1 MTQPAFQ
8 AFPWRRLWLLLI
20 LLAGAGLFFALGGTS
35 ILSLDTLRA
44 RHADL
49 TAFVQLHYVQ
59 SVVAY
64 TLIYVV
70 TVALSVPGGTV
81 LTLIGGFLFGVFAA
95 TCYILLGATAG
106 AVIVFLIAR
115 SSLGEPLRQRAGPW
129 FSKLAAGFERDMW
142 SYMLILRLVPL
153 FPFFVVNLVP
163 AFLGVS
169 LTCFA
174 VTTFFG
180 ILPAV
185 VIYAALGSGLG
196 TALASGGDLA
206 VALSPQMLLG
216 LLGLAALAALPVF
229 YRRFK
234 GRDASHD

>member
-1 MTQPAFQ
+1 
-8 AFPWRRLWLLLI
+8 LWPLLI
-20 LLAGAGLFFALGGTS
+20 LVAGAGAFFALGGAS
-35 ILSLDTLRA
+35 LLSLDMLRA

-49 TAFVQLHYVQ
+49 AALVELHYVQ
-59 SVVAY
+59 SALLY
-64 TLIYVV
+64 TLIYAVI
-70 TVALSVPGGTV
+70 TALSVPGATA

-95 TCYILLGATAG
+95 TCYILVGATAG
-106 AVIVFLIAR
+106 AVTVFLIAR

-129 FSKLAAGFERDMW
+129 FSRLAAGFERDMW

-174 VTTFFG
+174 VTTLFG

-185 VIYAALGSGLG
+185 VIYTALGSGLG
-196 TALASGGDLA
+196 TALESGGDLSA
-206 VALSPQMLLG
+206 ALSPQILLS
-216 LLGLAALAALPVF
+216 LLGLAILAALPIF
-229 YRRFK
+229 YRRLK
-234 GRDASHD
+234 GRGTSHD

>member
-1 MTQPAFQ
+1 MAASPTIS
-8 AFPWRRLWLLLI
+8 WRRLWPLLI
-20 LLAGAGLFFALGGTS
+20 LAAGTVLFLALGGGNW
-35 ILSLDTLRA
+35 LSLETLRA

-49 TAFVQLHYVQ
+49 TAFVDTHYVQ
-59 SVVAY
+59 AALLY
-64 TLIYVV
+64 LLIYMV
-70 TVALSVPGGTV
+70 TVALSVPGGTP
-81 LTLIGGFLFGVFAA
+81 LTLVGGFLFGVFAA
-95 TCYILLGATAG
+95 TCYILVAATAG

-115 SSLGEPLRQRAGPW
+115 SSLGEPLRRRAGPW

-153 FPFFVVNLVP
+153 VPFFVVNLVP

-185 VIYAALGSGLG
+185 VVYASLGSGLG

-206 VALSPQMLLG
+206 VAVSPQIILG
-216 LLGLAALAALPVF
+216 LIGLALLAGLPIL
-229 YRRFK
+229 YRRRK
-234 GRDASHD
+234 GRGVSHD

>member
-1 MTQPAFQ
+1 M
-8 AFPWRRLWLLLI
+8 LI
-20 LLAGAGLFFALGGTS
+20 LLAGAAAFFAFGGTGV
-35 ILSLDTLRA
+35 LSLDTLRA

-49 TAFVQLHYVQ
+49 AAFVALHYVQ
-59 SVVAY
+59 SALLY
-64 TLIYVV
+64 TLVYAI
-70 TVALSVPGGTV
+70 TTALSVPGGTV

-129 FSKLAAGFERDMW
+129 FSRLAAGFERDMW

-185 VIYAALGSGLG
+185 MIYSALGSGLG
-196 TALASGGDLA
+196 AALESGGDLS
-206 VALSPQMLLG
+206 VVLSPPILLS
-216 LLGLAALAALPVF
+216 LVGLAVLAALPIF

-234 GRDASHD
+234 GRDASDD

>member
-1 MTQPAFQ
+1 MTA
-8 AFPWRRLWLLLI
+8 AGDFPWRRIWPLLI
-20 LLAGAGLFFALGGTS
+20 LAAAGVLFIALGGGRWLT
-35 ILSLDTLRA
+35 LDTLRA
-44 RHADL
+44 RHDELAG
-49 TAFVQLHYVQ
+49 FVAAHYVR
-59 SVVAY
+59 AA
-64 TLIYVV
+64 LIYALVYTVV
-70 TVALSVPGGTV
+70 VALSVPGGTV
-81 LTLIGGFLFGVFAA
+81 LSLLGGFLFGVYAA
-95 TCYILLGATAG
+95 TCYILVSATAG

-129 FSKLAAGFERDMW
+129 FAKLAQGFARDKW

-180 ILPAV
+180 ILPGV
-185 VIYAALGSGLG
+185 LVYASLGAGLG

-206 VALSPQMLLG
+206 VALSPQIILG
-216 LLGLAALAALPVF
+216 LLGLAALAALPVI
-229 YRRFK
+229 YRRLK
-234 GRDASHD
+234 ARGAAHD